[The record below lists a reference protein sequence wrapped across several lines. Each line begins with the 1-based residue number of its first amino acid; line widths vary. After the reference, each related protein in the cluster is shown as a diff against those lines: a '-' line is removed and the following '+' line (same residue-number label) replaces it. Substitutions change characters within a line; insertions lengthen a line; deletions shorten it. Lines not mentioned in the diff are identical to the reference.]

1 MCDAQS
7 LIDSGFIK
15 LRQVTQDTGPSSI
28 VETPNPTD
36 SSHFRVNS
44 QESSSDEPF
53 NDLPKQKA
61 KKSTSTP
68 RETSL
73 KTWKCDNSEKTE
85 VSKSPIT
92 AKKSTKPVLNGDVHP
107 NFGSRVQNLSDHWDE
122 QPFKQ
127 SEVIPPTR

>member
-36 SSHFRVNS
+36 SSQFRVNS

-61 KKSTSTP
+61 KKSTSTL
-68 RETSL
+68 REPSL

-85 VSKSPIT
+85 VPKSPIT
-92 AKKSTKPVLNGDVHP
+92 AKKSTKP
-107 NFGSRVQNLSDHWDE
+107 S
-122 QPFKQ
+122 
-127 SEVIPPTR
+127 T